1 MNPSPTVLDNLKSG
15 LIFWFYDKYFFLQ
28 KTVFGLFFVWI
39 LRHFS
44 ADKCFPFTILT
55 NKVFPKEPSISFV
68 ILVAGLKIIL
78 PRPRHSEQVCSIVSG
93 LPFSFPDKFA
103 QGHTRWCW
111 RDVRGPY
118 FLHLQC
124 LWNCRLW
131 LPVFTILRSSRDSR
145 YGFEISRTH
154 RRLAFVVSL
163 LVRLI

>member
-1 MNPSPTVLDNLKSG
+1 MTN
-15 LIFWFYDKYFFLQ
+15 I
-28 KTVFGLFFVWI
+28 LFPKNCVWI
-39 LRHFS
+39 IFCLNFKTFFCRYMLS
-44 ADKCFPFTILT
+44 LYLPLQILT

-93 LPFSFPDKFA
+93 LPFSFSDKFA

-131 LPVFTILRSSRDSR
+131 LPVFTTLRSSRNSR

-154 RRLAFVVSL
+154 RRLAFVVRL